1 MDNIKI
7 VRLQNGED
15 LIGDITFRSDGS
27 FQIYEPMVVGIDY
40 RGKYAGL
47 VMKQWLPLQLIKSN
61 QITLHAKDVLF
72 VTEPTDDFCE
82 YYTETVSKLQEMITV
97 KEQLRDML
105 SGLDESDSEE
115 LIHQFDSLDNNNN
128 LLH

>member
-1 MDNIKI
+1 
-7 VRLQNGED
+7 
-15 LIGDITFRSDGS
+15 
-27 FQIYEPMVVGIDY
+27 
-40 RGKYAGL
+40 
-47 VMKQWLPLQLIKSN
+47 
-61 QITLHAKDVLF
+61 
-72 VTEPTDDFCE
+72 
-82 YYTETVSKLQEMITV
+82 MITV